1 MLKAQR
7 LGGIAAACLAF
18 AVALAAPRADA
29 QDYKWRM
36 ATTAP
41 EASAN
46 YSIYALTFA
55 KYVKELTG
63 GRVQVQPFPSG
74 VLAPAFGV
82 HDAVTNG
89 TAELGQTVPAYI
101 VNGDPA
107 NILLSGQPGGMTPE
121 AYFHWLY
128 YGGGKEL
135 WRDFRREKM
144 GLHPLIAGL
153 GTAEIFAHSHKP
165 IRDKAD
171 MAGMK
176 FRTIGSWA
184 KIIEGFGAAP
194 VVIPGNEVYSML
206 ERKAIDAA
214 EWSTPSGNLKAGLQK
229 IAKYIVVP
237 GVHSP
242 SYAFEVIMKKE
253 LWDSL
258 PKDLQAQLE
267 AAAKL
272 TSFDT
277 YMEWGVADLD
287 AFRKLDGGRN
297 EIVHLSPQFIAEIKK
312 AGRDWAADQAAEQ
325 KAKGNDWTE
334 RIAKSYFPFQDAWE
348 ETARALN
355 R

>member
-1 MLKAQR
+1 MNLLVLIRSTVVGFAAMLLSLAPASAQE
-7 LGGIAAACLAF
+7 
-18 AVALAAPRADA
+18 
-29 QDYKWRM
+29 YKWRM

-46 YSIYALTFA
+46 YTIYALKFA
-55 KYVKELTG
+55 KYAKELTN
-63 GRVQVQPFPSG
+63 GRVQIQPFAAG

-82 HDAVTNG
+82 HEAVSSG
-89 TAELGQTVPAYI
+89 VAEIGQTVPAYV
-101 VNGDPA
+101 VNMDPA
-107 NILLSGQPGGMTPE
+107 NILLSGQPGGMSPE

-128 YGGGKEL
+128 YGGGQAL
-135 WRDFRREKM
+135 WRDFRRERM

-165 IRDKAD
+165 IREKAD

-184 KIIEGFGAAP
+184 KILEGFGASP
-194 VVIPGNEVYSML
+194 VVIPGHEVYTML

-214 EWSTPSGNLKAGLQK
+214 EWSTPSGNTKAGLDK

-242 SYAFEVIMKKE
+242 SYAFEVLMKKE
-253 LWDSL
+253 RWDAL
-258 PKDLQAQLE
+258 PKDIQAQLE
-267 AAAKL
+267 AAAHL

-277 YMEWGVADLD
+277 YMEWGVADMAAMEKIL
-287 AFRKLDGGRN
+287 KGRN
-297 EIVHLSPQFIAEIKK
+297 EVVYLSPAFIAEIKK
-312 AGRDWAADQAAEQ
+312 AGRDWAATQATEQ
-325 KAKGNDWTE
+325 KAKGNTWIE
-334 RIAKSYFPFQDAWE
+334 RISKSYFDFQDQWE
-348 ETARALN
+348 STAKALG